1 VGAAF
6 RVTLNPKPKA
16 AFVLPRQHILAA
28 EWFSWHVT
36 RAQARTVS
44 GVSGVGCT
52 ASGMKLHILGLQAGA
67 TEVGGVTAQD
77 TVDSLKQKLFE
88 GTVVDVEPSR
98 QRLAGGF
105 L

>member
-1 VGAAF
+1 
-6 RVTLNPKPKA
+6 
-16 AFVLPRQHILAA
+16 
-28 EWFSWHVT
+28 
-36 RAQARTVS
+36 
-44 GVSGVGCT
+44 
-52 ASGMKLHILGLQAGA
+52 MKLHILGLQAGA